1 VKIVILGA
9 GQQGR
14 IAARDL
20 VRGGFQVTVLD
31 QDPRNLKLAQQT
43 AGAAARR
50 FDVRDEHRLVAYLKD
65 FDAVLGALPAALGF
79 YGMRCAVKAGVDMVD
94 MSYLPENPF
103 RLDRQARAKRIR
115 IIPDAGYAP
124 GLSNILCAEG
134 RRALKKID
142 HLRILVGGIP
152 QRPKPPFNYRITWS
166 PADLLAEY
174 TRPARIWQNFR
185 TVVRPALDGIEEFK
199 VRGIGRLECFYTDG
213 LRTLLTTFR
222 DVRDMEE
229 KTIRYPGHA
238 RFFKTLIDAG
248 FLSRAPV
255 DVAGR
260 AVAPYDLTLSYLTS
274 VLGRGDIRDLSI
286 LIIELRNRR
295 QSRRYVCI
303 DRYDAKD
310 QITSMARMTAFSA
323 AVIVRVLKRYPG
335 YGVIPPEY
343 LGKEER
349 LCSFIK
355 SEMRKRG
362 IVIKVSNRW
371 SRTYT

>member
-1 VKIVILGA
+1 MKIVVLGA

-20 VRGGFQVTVLD
+20 VRGGFQVTALD

-43 AGAAARR
+43 AGCAARR
-50 FDVRDEHRLVAYLKD
+50 LDVKDEPGLVAYMKN

-79 YGMRCAVKAGVDMVD
+79 YGMRCAVRAGVDMVD
-94 MSYLPENPF
+94 MSYLPEDPF

-134 RRALKKID
+134 RRALKKVD
-142 HLRILVGGIP
+142 YLRILVGGIP
-152 QRPKPPFNYRITWS
+152 QRPRPPFNYRITWS

-174 TRPARIWQNFR
+174 TRPARIWKNFR
-185 TVVRPALDGIEEFK
+185 TVVRPALDGIEEFN

-248 FLSRAPV
+248 FLSRTPV

-260 AVAPYDLTLSYLTS
+260 PVAPYDVTLAYLTS
-274 VLGRGDIRDLSI
+274 VLGQGDIRDLTI
-286 LIIELRNRR
+286 LIIELRNRK

-310 QITSMARMTAFSA
+310 RITSMARMTAFSA

-335 YGVIPPEY
+335 FGVIPPEY
-343 LGKEER
+343 LGRDKL
-349 LCSFIK
+349 LCDFIK
-355 SEMRKRG
+355 TEIRKRG
-362 IVIKVSNRW
+362 IVIKESNKLI
-371 SRTYT
+371 SNVK